1 MRMMYY
7 SMSDIAKL
15 GKKDLHVL
23 LSGLDVLRIL
33 SNKTTNCTHCRVPR
47 LAKPVSL
54 SGTANS

>member
-7 SMSDIAKL
+7 SVSDIAKL

-33 SNKTTNCTHCRVPR
+33 SVKVAEHSF
-47 LAKPVSL
+47 PVYRC
-54 SGTANS
+54 

>member
-7 SMSDIAKL
+7 SVSDTGKL

-33 SNKTTNCTHCRVPR
+33 SNKTTISTYCSVP
-47 LAKPVSL
+47 L
-54 SGTANS
+54 